1 MIHHHKIKLDMKKSR
16 KTAIKKKKEKNK
28 ERLAWGSWEVSLLL
42 YGGRIAPINSAM
54 DENIWN

>member
-16 KTAIKKKKEKNK
+16 KTAIKKKEKKK

-42 YGGRIAPINSAM
+42 YGGRIAPINLAM